1 MHGLPGEYFNRL
13 FRRDVIIFCL
23 VVEEGPTDEPRR
35 QKRAKASQEATNTQT
50 SSQATWDKGSFNIDK
65 DK

>member
-13 FRRDVIIFCL
+13 FRRVVIIFCL
-23 VVEEGPTDEPRR
+23 VVEEGPTDEPSGKR
-35 QKRAKASQEATNTQT
+35 RAKASQEATNIQT
-50 SSQATWDKGSFNIDK
+50 SSQATGDKGTFNIKK